1 MKKKDYLSWYT
12 FFEKRD
18 HRICLLVNNHKWLN
32 QPCELWT
39 CMRSVILAIIT
50 NTNVKV
56 CVNYCFFF
64 FTCIGSFFE
73 DKSLRNRISR
83 PKGDLF
89 KIFLILIAKEPGKK
103 KNGRFTICSAV
114 SKELIPPAITG

>member
-56 CVNYCFFF
+56 CVNHSFFF
-64 FTCIGSFFE
+64 FFF
-73 DKSLRNRISR
+73 
-83 PKGDLF
+83 KG
-89 KIFLILIAKEPGKK
+89 KEKRKGKPLSDVRK
-103 KNGRFTICSAV
+103 H
-114 SKELIPPAITG
+114 